1 MSESFVDLTYRGLV
15 LGKRVKLTQ
24 VRPSTGFLELPT
36 PMPVGTPIG
45 IASEDGTAFDAM
57 VTESIEQVSGR
68 DGVPGMT
75 VRPRLDGDAVK
86 SWWKAKVAL
95 PDVVKPE
102 PAPVIG
108 IVRSKRAS
116 NVGAVPELVDD
127 GRNTAVQD
135 AVDPAKLGV
144 RADTDAEPDPDTQV
158 IPTLDVPIVDDGR
171 STIAMDAIDLA
182 ALGLDAS
189 ISGQIPIA
197 KDDDGDDDSKP
208 GDSKSGPAGN
218 GKKKRRRR

>member
-24 VRPSTGFLELPT
+24 VRPSTGYLELPT
-36 PMPVGTPIG
+36 PMPVGTSIG
-45 IASEDGTAFDAM
+45 IASDDGTTFEAM
-57 VTESIEQVSGR
+57 VTESLEQISGR

-75 VRPRLDGDAVK
+75 VRPRLDGNAVK

-127 GRNTAVQD
+127 GRNTAVQN
-135 AVDPAKLGV
+135 AVDPEKLGV
-144 RADTDAEPDPDTQV
+144 RADTDAEVVKDTQV
-158 IPTLDVPIVDDGR
+158 IPMLDVPIVDDGR
-171 STIAMDAIDLA
+171 STVAMDAIDLA

-197 KDDDGDDDSKP
+197 NDDDVEEDSKP
-208 GDSKSGPAGN
+208 GDSKSGPAG
-218 GKKKRRRR
+218 KRKRRRR

>member
-24 VRPSTGFLELPT
+24 VRPSSGYLELPA
-36 PMPVGTPIG
+36 PMPVGTSIG
-45 IASEDGTAFDAM
+45 IASEDGTTFEAF
-57 VTESIEQVSGR
+57 VTEAIEQISGR
-68 DGVPGMT
+68 EGVPGMT
-75 VRPRLDGDAVK
+75 IRPRLDGAAVA
-86 SWWKAKVAL
+86 WWKAKVAL

-102 PAPVIG
+102 AAPVIG

-116 NVGAVPELVDD
+116 NAGAVPELVDD
-127 GRNTAVQD
+127 GRNTAVQA
-135 AVDPAKLGV
+135 AVDPAKLDV
-144 RADTDAEPDPDTQV
+144 RTDTDSEPDKDTQV
-158 IPTLDVPIVDDGR
+158 IPTTLDVPIIDDGR
-171 STIAMDAIDLA
+171 STIAMDAVDLA

-189 ISGQIPIA
+189 ISGQIPLA

-208 GDSKSGPAGN
+208 GDSRSGPA